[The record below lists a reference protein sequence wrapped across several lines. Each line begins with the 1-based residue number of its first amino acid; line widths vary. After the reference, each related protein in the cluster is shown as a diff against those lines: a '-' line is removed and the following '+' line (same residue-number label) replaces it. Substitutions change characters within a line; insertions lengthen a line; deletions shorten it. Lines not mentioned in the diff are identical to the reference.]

1 MNTNIKELSAL
12 NNACDELLA
21 GKYIL
26 IDIKIKS
33 ILNVIDTDTK
43 LKDIVSSY
51 VSNYN
56 FNDLYNTVMNN
67 SFAAIQDEKQIISF
81 VYNLL
86 YRFSNKDI
94 DFQEFLNTFYPDLDI
109 TIQIANF
116 VNDIIIP
123 FKQAVGNIF
132 IKRHVI
138 VESNEYQ
145 NNYYNKIKTV
155 VNLILSNM
163 DTYKLDINSKDEY
176 TMLLN
181 SLYNASDKSDKSL
194 ARVAISHE
202 TYTIFGSFLYFIVSI
217 TFISS
222 PLRGGSTIIT
232 SILTFSSLNLD
243 ISSSA
248 LPTINSALSILFNLR
263 FWIASEIA
271 SSTTSIP

>member
-116 VNDIIIP
+116 VNDVIIP

-163 DTYKLDINSKDEY
+163 DTYKLDLNSKDEY

-194 ARVAISHE
+194 VYTLMVAIDYFTKFHKKVRK
-202 TYTIFGSFLYFIVSI
+202 TYL
-217 TFISS
+217 
-222 PLRGGSTIIT
+222 
-232 SILTFSSLNLD
+232 
-243 ISSSA
+243 A
-248 LPTINSALSILFNLR
+248 LEECFN
-263 FWIASEIA
+263 
-271 SSTTSIP
+271 

>member
-94 DFQEFLNTFYPDLDI
+94 DFQEFLNKFYPDLDI

-194 ARVAISHE
+194 VYTLMVAIDYFTKFHKKVRK
-202 TYTIFGSFLYFIVSI
+202 TYL
-217 TFISS
+217 
-222 PLRGGSTIIT
+222 
-232 SILTFSSLNLD
+232 
-243 ISSSA
+243 A
-248 LPTINSALSILFNLR
+248 LEECFN
-263 FWIASEIA
+263 
-271 SSTTSIP
+271 